1 MPETE
6 DLALL
11 IAAAQ
16 EAGQIATR
24 HFGAGPQ
31 VWDKGSGQGPVTEAD
46 LEIDRMLQ
54 DRLRSA
60 RPDYG
65 WLSEETAADPARL
78 RAERMFIVDPIDGTR
93 AFIDGQKGFAH
104 ALAVVEAG
112 APVAAVV
119 FLPLMGLIYTASRGG
134 GAFCNGA
141 PMQVRQGVEGTPP
154 AVLAARPVLEPRHWP
169 GGLPEVTRHFR
180 PSLAWRLA
188 LVAEGQF
195 DAMLAMRATWHW
207 DIAAGAL
214 LVTEAGGAIT
224 DAGGEALRFDT
235 ECPSSE
241 GVVAAAPG
249 LQAALLARRLGGS
262 AAR

>member
-1 MPETE
+1 MPATD

-11 IAAAQ
+11 LAAAD

-24 HFGAGPQ
+24 HFGAGPK

-54 DRLRSA
+54 DRLRAA

-78 RAERMFIVDPIDGTR
+78 QAERMFIIDPIDGTR

-104 ALAVVEAG
+104 ALAVVERG
-112 APVAAVV
+112 VPVAAVV
-119 FLPLMGLIYTASRGG
+119 LLPLMGLRYTARQGG

-141 PMQVRQGVEGTPP
+141 PMRVRAGHTPP
-154 AVLAARPVLEPRHWP
+154 DVLAARPVMEPHHWP
-169 GGLPEVTRHFR
+169 GGLPELTRHFR

-188 LVAEGQF
+188 LVAEGRF

-214 LVTEAGGAIT
+214 LIAEAGGVIT
-224 DAGGEALRFDT
+224 DAQGAGLRFDT

-241 GVVAAAPG
+241 GVVAAAPD
-249 LQAALLARRLGGS
+249 LQAALLARRRGEGN
-262 AAR
+262 AAPL